1 MSVREGSVRERSVSE
16 RSVIENKI
24 VANKDPLPG
33 DLAIWF
39 VIMAEMLVFGVFF
52 IVYVVVRSNN
62 VELFNEYQLELHRIG
77 GVINTLALITSSY
90 FVALSIHA
98 VRLGNLQRTGN
109 MLLLALLMGA
119 VFVGVKIWEYSHVFG
134 AGIHLSTNTF
144 YSFYISLTFFHFM
157 HVLLGMVI
165 LGIIY
170 YFLRKGKYSAES
182 HRDLETG
189 ASYWHMVDLLWIV
202 LFPLVYIIR

>member
-1 MSVREGSVRERSVSE
+1 MSV
-16 RSVIENKI
+16 IADKI
-24 VANKDPLPG
+24 TIKKDPLPG

-90 FVALSIHA
+90 FVALAIVA
-98 VRLGNLQRTGN
+98 IRQNDIKQTGN
-109 MLLLALLMGA
+109 MLLLALFMGC

-144 YSFYISLTFFHFM
+144 YTFYISLTFFHFM

-165 LGIIY
+165 LSIL
-170 YFLRKGKYSAES
+170 YFHLKQGKYSAES
-182 HRDLETG
+182 HLDLETG

>member
-1 MSVREGSVRERSVSE
+1 MSIAVDEGVST
-16 RSVIENKI
+16 
-24 VANKDPLPG
+24 KDPLPG

-52 IVYVVVRSNN
+52 IVYVVVRSSN

-77 GVINTLALITSSY
+77 GVINTIALITSSY
-90 FVALSIHA
+90 FVALGIHA
-98 VRLGNLQRTGN
+98 IRNGNIKRTGN
-109 MLLLALLMGA
+109 MLLLALFMGG

-144 YSFYISLTFFHFM
+144 YTFYISLTFFHFM

-165 LGIIY
+165 LSILY
-170 YFLRKGKYSAES
+170 YYLRKGKYTAES
-182 HRDLETG
+182 HLDIETG

>member
-1 MSVREGSVRERSVSE
+1 MSESVAQSAIAKE
-16 RSVIENKI
+16 
-24 VANKDPLPG
+24 PLPG

-39 VIMAEMLVFGVFF
+39 VIMAEILVFGVFF
-52 IVYVVVRSNN
+52 IVYVFVRSNN

-77 GVINTLALITSSY
+77 GVINTIALITSSY
-90 FVALSIHA
+90 FVAMGVYAIRKGD
-98 VRLGNLQRTGN
+98 VQRTGN

-119 VFVGVKIWEYSHVFG
+119 IFVGVKIWEYSHVFG

-144 YSFYISLTFFHFM
+144 YTFYISLTFFHFM

-165 LGIIY
+165 LTIIY
-170 YFLRKGKYSAES
+170 LRLRQGKYSAES
-182 HRDLETG
+182 HQDIETG

>member
-1 MSVREGSVRERSVSE
+1 MSISERSISE
-16 RSVIENKI
+16 RSVIESEI
-24 VANKDPLPG
+24 IANKDPLPG

-77 GVINTLALITSSY
+77 GVINTVALITSSY

-98 VRLGNLQRTGN
+98 VRQGNIQRTGN

-119 VFVGVKIWEYSHVFG
+119 VFVGVKIWEYSFVFG

-157 HVLLGMVI
+157 HVILGMII

-170 YFLRKGKYSAES
+170 SFLRKGKYSAES
-182 HRDLETG
+182 HLDLETG

>member
-1 MSVREGSVRERSVSE
+1 MSEAVTQSA
-16 RSVIENKI
+16 
-24 VANKDPLPG
+24 VAKDPLPG

-52 IVYVVVRSNN
+52 IVYVVVRSQN

-77 GVINTLALITSSY
+77 GVINTVVLITSSY
-90 FVALSIHA
+90 FVAMGIYA
-98 VRLGNLQRTGN
+98 IRNGNVQRTGN

-119 VFVGVKIWEYSHVFG
+119 IFVGVKIWEYSHVFG

-144 YSFYISLTFFHFM
+144 YTFYISLTFFHFM
-157 HVLLGMVI
+157 HVIMGMVI
-165 LGIIY
+165 LGALY
-170 YFLRKGKYSAES
+170 YFLRQGKYTAAD
-182 HRDLETG
+182 HHGIETG
-189 ASYWHMVDLLWIV
+189 ASYWHMVDLVWVV